1 MSLNEPK
8 CCFTAVEQGQPMTI
22 ALAHLTL
29 SAMRYGHADKPIIL
43 ACHGWLDNL
52 NSFIPLAESFVQSDL
67 ANHYQLITF
76 DWPGHGFSDHRPGQY
91 PLHWVDYLY
100 DLHAL
105 INFIQPDLTQSIIL
119 LGHSLGGI
127 VASAYNASFPQR
139 VSQLILIEAL
149 SPLFEDANNNASRI
163 SRSFSQH
170 THLLTKPLQASTKG
184 YSSIDIVVKAR
195 QQLTGMDPVWC
206 QLIAKR
212 NLECIDD
219 LYYWRSDPRLK
230 IDSVYRMSFEQVDA
244 LMSQSTTDTLLV
256 LGKTGFKQLKSA
268 QVQAK
273 KWFKH
278 LEIAEIDGDHHLH
291 MGNAV
296 GLCMLIRAFILK

>member
-1 MSLNEPK
+1 MSLDEPK
-8 CCFTAVEQGQPMTI
+8 RYFTAVEQGQQMTI

-29 SAMRYGHADKPIIL
+29 SAIRYGDADKPIIL

-52 NSFIPLAESFVQSDL
+52 NSFVPLAEIFLQSDL

-76 DWPGHGFSDHRPGQY
+76 DWPGHGLSDHRPGQY

-105 INFIQPDLTQSIIL
+105 INYLEPDLNQSITL

-139 VSQLILIEAL
+139 ISQLVLVEAL
-149 SPLFEDANNNASRI
+149 SPLFEDVNHTSTRI
-163 SRSFSQH
+163 SRSFTQH
-170 THLLTKPLQASTKG
+170 THLLTKPLSASAKG
-184 YSSIDIVVKAR
+184 YASIDIVVKAR
-195 QQLTGMDPVWC
+195 QQLTGMDPIWC
-206 QLIAKR
+206 QLIATR

-230 IDSVYRMSFEQVDA
+230 LDSVFRMSFEQVDA

-256 LGKTGFKQLKSA
+256 LGQTGFKQLKSA
-268 QVQAK
+268 QSQAK
-273 KWFKH
+273 KWFEN
-278 LEIAEIDGDHHLH
+278 LEIAEIAGDHHLH

-296 GLCMLIRAFILK
+296 GLLALIRAFILK